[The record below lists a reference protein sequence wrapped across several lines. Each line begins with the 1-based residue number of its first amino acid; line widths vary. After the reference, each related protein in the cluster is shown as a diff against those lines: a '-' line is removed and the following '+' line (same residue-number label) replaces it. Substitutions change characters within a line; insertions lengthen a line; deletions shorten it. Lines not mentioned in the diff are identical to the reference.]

1 MDFEL
6 QALISTED
14 GSSSA
19 KPTSTG
25 TQQGQLSHTTLESKH
40 KIFEAEL
47 AEATSNTIT
56 NTAPKTHLGMD
67 VLANRPNVWWLRCA
81 WPHEQFPIVVVKH

>member
-6 QALISTED
+6 QAMISTEH

-40 KIFEAEL
+40 KIFETEL

-56 NTAPKTHLGMD
+56 NTVATSVPEAVRTSIPK
-67 VLANRPNVWWLRCA
+67 
-81 WPHEQFPIVVVKH
+81 KS